1 VDFGFRI
8 VDMRED
14 KMNIKHSRLLC
25 IVLITSIPLAIAGL
39 FLLRNEFPGSEPL
52 FGNPVLPWRDVFLA
66 SSLLT
71 AIVACALSFLLQV
84 PLIYIGRSTSRVI
97 PIRISTGLALILVT
111 WAAIFVAEFSLRT
124 RFFALWDH
132 TLGFGRIVSTS
143 SIVLGVFSTLFILL
157 SSFHPAMNKK
167 PA

>member
-1 VDFGFRI
+1 
-8 VDMRED
+8 
-14 KMNIKHSRLLC
+14 MNIKHSRLLC
-25 IVLITSIPLAIAGL
+25 IVLITSIPFAIAGL
-39 FLLRNEFPGSEPL
+39 FLLRNEFPSSEPL

-84 PLIYIGRSTSRVI
+84 LLIYTLRTGLSTSRVI
-97 PIRISTGLALILVT
+97 PIRISTGLALIIVT
-111 WAAIFVAEFSLRT
+111 WAAIFVTEFSLRT
-124 RFFALWDH
+124 RFFTLWDQ
-132 TLGFGRIVSTS
+132 TFGFGRIVSTS

-157 SSFHPAMNKK
+157 SSVHPALNKQ